1 MKYIIDSDNYE
12 LIVKNLSQAQSL
24 AYILGSE
31 AEKDEDKS
39 NVCWIIQDLVN
50 NSKQLIIDS
59 ERIR

>member
-12 LIVKNLSQAQSL
+12 LIVKNLNQAQSL

-39 NVCWIIQDLVN
+39 NVFWIIQDLVN
-50 NSKQLIIDS
+50 YSKQLIIDS